1 MKLGMKRGG
10 TEEAEMH
17 PTDQDLSVGP
27 RVSGLRSFISVA
39 TGRCG
44 FTDAMSRKRYNP
56 RNEQAE
62 K

>member
-1 MKLGMKRGG
+1 MDRAPGFFV
-10 TEEAEMH
+10 TIEA
-17 PTDQDLSVGP
+17 LSS
-27 RVSGLRSFISVA
+27 RA
-39 TGRCG
+39 